1 LKKYVEFNNRYVAEY
16 YDLAGTDLS

>member
-16 YDLAGTDLS
+16 YDLTGTDLS